1 MNAPPAIPRLIYL
14 LALTIFALTTAEFM
28 VAGMMPTLAA
38 DLGVSIGQIGYLI
51 SWYALGMALG
61 GPPLTL
67 LLLALRLA
75 EKSALLWLLSLYLV
89 GAVVAALAANY
100 PVMAAGRVLMG
111 VASSAS
117 IGLCLTLG
125 ANLVTPDRRGRAASL
140 ILSGLMLAPVFGVPG
155 TVLIE
160 QQAGWR
166 ASFWAVALLAA
177 CCTLLVG
184 LCVPRTPARAA
195 GQLRGELDTLVSARL
210 WAAYLTS
217 GLIIGATFAGFS
229 YFSPI
234 LIQVTGFAP
243 TTIPW
248 LLMGYGLAN
257 VLGNLLV
264 GRLADRHTLRVQGVG
279 LAVLA
284 LGFALF
290 VGCADSAAP
299 SLLALALIGL
309 TGVALNPA
317 MVARVMAAATPG
329 PLVNTLHTSVITAGL
344 AVGAWAGG
352 AAIDAGQGLRAPL
365 WVGLGMALLGL
376 LSLLPLGLRRD
387 AAIAARPRAE

>member
-1 MNAPPAIPRLIYL
+1 MNQPTAIPRLVYL

-28 VAGMMPTLAA
+28 VAGMMPALAA
-38 DLGVSIGQIGYLI
+38 DLGVSIGQVGYLI

-75 EKSALLWLLSLYLV
+75 EKPALLWLLLLYLV
-89 GAVVAALAANY
+89 GAVVAALASSYA
-100 PVMAAGRVLMG
+100 VMAAGRVLMG
-111 VASSAS
+111 IASSAS

-125 ANLVTPDRRGRAASL
+125 AQLVTPDRRGRAASL
-140 ILSGLMLAPVFGVPG
+140 VLSGLMLAPVFGVPV
-155 TVLIE
+155 TVWIE
-160 QQAGWR
+160 QQWGWR
-166 ASFWAVALLAA
+166 LSFWTMAGLAAGCALLI
-177 CCTLLVG
+177 G
-184 LCVPRTPARAA
+184 WRVPTAPARDA
-195 GQLRGELDTLVSARL
+195 GRLGEEWRSLANVRL

-234 LIQVTGFAP
+234 LIEVTGFAP
-243 TTIPW
+243 ASIPW

-264 GRLADRHTLRVQGVG
+264 GRLADRHTLAVQGAG
-279 LAVLA
+279 LAILA
-284 LGFALF
+284 LGFVLFAL
-290 VGCADSAAP
+290 CAEQRTA
-299 SLLALALIGL
+299 SLVALALIGM

-365 WVGLGMALLGL
+365 WVGLALAVLGL
-376 LSLLPLGLRRD
+376 LSLVPLGLRRRL
-387 AAIAARPRAE
+387 AAYAR

>member
-1 MNAPPAIPRLIYL
+1 MNAPPAIPRLVYL

-28 VAGMMPTLAA
+28 VAGMMPALAT

-75 EKSALLWLLSLYLV
+75 EKSALLWLLSLYLI
-89 GAVVAALAANY
+89 GAVVAALATSY

-125 ANLVTPDRRGRAASL
+125 ASLVTPDRRGRAASL
-140 ILSGLMLAPVFGVPG
+140 VLSGLMLAPVFGVPG

-184 LCVPRTPARAA
+184 WCVPRAPAHAV
-195 GQLRGELDTLVSARL
+195 GQLGRELRTLLSARL
-210 WAAYLTS
+210 WAAYVTS

-234 LIQVTGFAP
+234 LIKVTGFAP

-248 LLMGYGLAN
+248 LLMGYGIAN

-264 GRLADRHTLRVQGVG
+264 GRLADRHTLKVQGVG

-290 VGCADSAAP
+290 ARGAEQPAI
-299 SLLALALIGL
+299 SLVALALIGV

-352 AAIDAGQGLRAPL
+352 AAIDAGQGLQAPL
-365 WVGLGMALLGL
+365 WVGLGMAVLGL
-376 LSLLPLGLRRD
+376 LSLAPLAVRRSRLT
-387 AAIAARPRAE
+387 ASQPCEG